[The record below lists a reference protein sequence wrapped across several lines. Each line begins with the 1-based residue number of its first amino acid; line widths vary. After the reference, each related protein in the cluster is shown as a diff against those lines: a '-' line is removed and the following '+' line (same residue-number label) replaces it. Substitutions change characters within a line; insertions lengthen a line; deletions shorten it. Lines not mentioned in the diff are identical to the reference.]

1 MKKLNLLVI
10 ITLLCFFMV
19 ACKKEESPTSSEF
32 VNKLTLGTG
41 MSGFNLIGE
50 STSFTLIGTAI
61 NLNFRLESQDDMAG
75 SDVQIRIEKSTI
87 SGYSFQQTF
96 TFKAAQNYG
105 HIMLSSFSHSFGK
118 GDYKA
123 TGVLVTGN
131 KTISSINYTIN

>member
-1 MKKLNLLVI
+1 MKIQKIIFL
-10 ITLLCFFMV
+10 ITLLCAFIV
-19 ACKKEESPTSSEF
+19 ACKKEETPTSSEF

-50 STSFTLIGTAI
+50 STAFTLIGTSI
-61 NLNFRLESQDDMAG
+61 NLNFRLESEEDMAG
-75 SDVQIRIEKSTI
+75 SDVMIKIEKSTT

-118 GDYKA
+118 GEFKA

-131 KTISSINYTIN
+131 KTVSSINYTIN